1 MSDTASDGEIIEIF
15 VEEAGEVFEN
25 IDNHLP
31 VWGRQPNDTR
41 SLSEIRRSFH
51 TLKGSGRMVN
61 ALDLSEVAWKVEN
74 MLNRAIEGTVQVT
87 EPMVELV
94 SKARVLLQRMLD
106 DFKSQRFGQADK
118 EAQILMTQADT
129 LAEGQTLES
138 VSVQPAAAT
147 TMTAATA
154 MEGGEQ
160 SLAFEI
166 GDLKR
171 RIERSQQ
178 RSEEALNRFEMA
190 GQEARRFAAELEKMQ
205 EEIKGRVSRAEI
217 NSIIERVNLLGK
229 QVMNLRQDAHL
240 HQAQQ
245 PSQQREIAQIVDRCV
260 REQLEPIERQRKEL
274 ERQLTEARRADAAA
288 RRLASWALILSLLVG
303 VGVIIVALL
312 M

>member
-15 VEEAGEVFEN
+15 VEEAGEVFNN

-31 VWGRQPNDTR
+31 VWGSQPNDTR

-51 TLKGSGRMVN
+51 TLKGSGRMVD

-74 MLNRAIEGTVQVT
+74 MLNHAIEGTVQVT

-94 SKARVLLQRMLD
+94 SRARVLLQRMLD
-106 DFKSQRFGQADK
+106 DFKSQRTGQADK
-118 EAQILMTQADT
+118 EAQILMTRADA

-138 VSVQPAAAT
+138 VPVQPAAAT
-147 TMTAATA
+147 AN
-154 MEGGEQ
+154 GEK
-160 SLAFEI
+160 SSAFEI
-166 GDLKR
+166 GDLTR

-178 RSEEALNRFEMA
+178 RSDEALNRSEMA
-190 GQEARRFAAELEKMQ
+190 RQEARRFAAELEKMQ
-205 EEIKGRVSRAEI
+205 EQIKGRVSGTDV

-245 PSQQREIAQIVDRCV
+245 PSRQREIAQMVERCV
-260 REQLEPIERQRKEL
+260 REQVGPIERQRKEL

-288 RRLASWALILSLLVG
+288 RRLASWALALSLLVG
-303 VGVIIVALL
+303 IGVIIVALL
-312 M
+312 MSGVTFG

>member
-15 VEEAGEVFEN
+15 VEEAGEVFNN

-31 VWGRQPNDTR
+31 VWGSQPNDTR

-51 TLKGSGRMVN
+51 TLKGSGRMVD

-74 MLNRAIEGTVQVT
+74 MLNHAIEGTVQVT

-94 SKARVLLQRMLD
+94 SRARVLLQRMLD
-106 DFKSQRFGQADK
+106 DFKSQRTGQADK
-118 EAQILMTQADT
+118 EAQILMTRADA

-138 VSVQPAAAT
+138 VPVQPAAAT
-147 TMTAATA
+147 AN
-154 MEGGEQ
+154 GEK
-160 SLAFEI
+160 SSAFEI

-178 RSEEALNRFEMA
+178 RSDEALNRSEMA
-190 GQEARRFAAELEKMQ
+190 RQEARRFAAELEKMQ
-205 EEIKGRVSRAEI
+205 EQIKGRVSGTDV

-245 PSQQREIAQIVDRCV
+245 PSRQREIAQMVERCV
-260 REQLEPIERQRKEL
+260 REQVGPIERQRKEL

-288 RRLASWALILSLLVG
+288 RRLASWALALSLLVG
-303 VGVIIVALL
+303 IGVIIVALL
-312 M
+312 MSGVTFG